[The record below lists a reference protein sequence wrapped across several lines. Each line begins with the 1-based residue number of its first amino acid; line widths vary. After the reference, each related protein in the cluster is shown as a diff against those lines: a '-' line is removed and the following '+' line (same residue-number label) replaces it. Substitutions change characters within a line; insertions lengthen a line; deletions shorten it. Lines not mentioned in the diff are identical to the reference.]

1 MRAVCASKIKGH
13 ALRAGIDFTLI
24 RSPFLT
30 VFLSQSAAHTRTQ
43 VKLLVCS
50 WRQKETDMITHRRIC
65 VFVVLRDR
73 EEEKK
78 QMLIMPSLR

>member
-30 VFLSQSAAHTRTQ
+30 VFYLNQLLTHTQ

-73 EEEKK
+73 KEEKK